1 MMDGWMML
9 DRAGRWLFPHFV
21 NALWMSSVFV
31 LFIWLIVQ
39 GGRVRAAV
47 VQHAL
52 WRAALLG
59 LCLSPLLACVG
70 EALGLPTLGYLAR
83 TRVRPAA
90 APASAPAVAV
100 PAVRPEWEA
109 DQQAVGPDRD
119 AAVPPR
125 AEGTASLPGDE
136 TRSRPLALHALA
148 RTHGLALL
156 AALWWVG
163 LTFTLA
169 RWEMHRIRLGR
180 MNRATEAVG
189 DPTLLAA
196 VQRARE
202 RLGLRRPVAVRQST
216 DLSVPVVFGAWR
228 PCLLLPSGWAGRADA
243 ETLEAVLLHELAHVA
258 RGDLGVNA
266 WLQAA
271 QCAFWF
277 HPLVYLI
284 GRELSRTAEA
294 ACDDWV
300 IVETGQR
307 TRYASVLVGLAERM
321 VSRPAGTLAGL
332 PFARRG
338 SNLKRRVQMILDEK
352 RPLAARLS
360 RRAKWGLGIVTILA
374 GALAMSTRAMGIAEE
389 PSRVTEQSEYDGL
402 ETNNVL
408 DRPLQKRAEAKPE
421 SRPEPRRKPLGHLGM
436 DEEFLVFKQVDRE
449 RTVLLAQY
457 LASGKTFKLLES
469 EESADLDYVPSPD
482 GDRLLIIEWNKGHPA
497 WNYEYWAR
505 VVLLD
510 LKSLVLRELVG
521 PEEFPSLPMWID
533 NQRVAVLLDG
543 RQGVTLNTETLER
556 QKPVLLPAYPR
567 DKGGSIE
574 YDDGLQLVYVRRLG
588 SGARLQRTAQLIKE
602 TDPLIGFLSFH
613 GKDVYKISQV
623 GAFGLP
629 QCVIPPLLRS
639 FGLPQFPS
647 DWMLGSVP
655 LQEPFMGEG
664 LRRVRARKPELSLS
678 PDGNFVAYS
687 GLRDPAQG
695 WEGGF

>member
-1 MMDGWMML
+1 
-9 DRAGRWLFPHFV
+9 
-21 NALWMSSVFV
+21 
-31 LFIWLIVQ
+31 
-39 GGRVRAAV
+39 
-47 VQHAL
+47 
-52 WRAALLG
+52 
-59 LCLSPLLACVG
+59 
-70 EALGLPTLGYLAR
+70 
-83 TRVRPAA
+83 
-90 APASAPAVAV
+90 
-100 PAVRPEWEA
+100 
-109 DQQAVGPDRD
+109 
-119 AAVPPR
+119 
-125 AEGTASLPGDE
+125 
-136 TRSRPLALHALA
+136 
-148 RTHGLALL
+148 
-156 AALWWVG
+156 
-163 LTFTLA
+163 
-169 RWEMHRIRLGR
+169 
-180 MNRATEAVG
+180 
-189 DPTLLAA
+189 
-196 VQRARE
+196 
-202 RLGLRRPVAVRQST
+202 
-216 DLSVPVVFGAWR
+216 
-228 PCLLLPSGWAGRADA
+228 
-243 ETLEAVLLHELAHVA
+243 
-258 RGDLGVNA
+258 
-266 WLQAA
+266 
-271 QCAFWF
+271 
-277 HPLVYLI
+277 
-284 GRELSRTAEA
+284 
-294 ACDDWV
+294 
-300 IVETGQR
+300 
-307 TRYASVLVGLAERM
+307 
-321 VSRPAGTLAGL
+321 
-332 PFARRG
+332 
-338 SNLKRRVQMILDEK
+338 
-352 RPLAARLS
+352 
-360 RRAKWGLGIVTILA
+360 
-374 GALAMSTRAMGIAEE
+374 
-389 PSRVTEQSEYDGL
+389 
-402 ETNNVL
+402 
-408 DRPLQKRAEAKPE
+408 
-421 SRPEPRRKPLGHLGM
+421 
-436 DEEFLVFKQVDRE
+436 
-449 RTVLLAQY
+449 VLLAQY

-695 WEGGF
+695 WEGGFEAGILDLRSKKKVSRIELIDADVFRFHWTANSRWVVYTQEGDSPPGYGSPGLWLLERSSSRSVFLGEGENGYLVLGPVGEVEESSIE